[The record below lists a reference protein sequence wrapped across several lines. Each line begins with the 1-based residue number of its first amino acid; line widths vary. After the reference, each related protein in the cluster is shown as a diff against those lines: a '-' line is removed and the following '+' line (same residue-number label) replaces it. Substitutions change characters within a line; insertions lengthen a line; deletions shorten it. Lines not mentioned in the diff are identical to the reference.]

1 MKNISFDKAITFI
14 ALLFSVILTC
24 PSLAE
29 NTDNSSTIT
38 WLVLIHNDNEYFWPF
53 MSTNADDDE
62 IVPVELRSYIQSGDS
77 IGYKCYDV
85 DNIIEEV
92 TGTITKS
99 KKAILSNGI
108 EFLVDNLTIFEALRK
123 LVSIYSMLH
132 TANYGYYP
140 QTSRILIH
148 QNIQNFKIGPSI
160 IKWSAGKIIVLPPEK
175 HPLINN

>member
-1 MKNISFDKAITFI
+1 MKIISSDRAITFI
-14 ALLFSVILTC
+14 ALLFSVILAC

-38 WLVLIHNDNEYFWPF
+38 WLVFLHNGNEYFSPF
-53 MSTNADDDE
+53 ISTNDDDE
-62 IVPVELRSYIQSGDS
+62 IVPVELRSHIQSGDS

-108 EFLVDNLTIFEALRK
+108 EFSVDNMTIFEALRK
-123 LVSIYSMLH
+123 LQSIYSMLH
-132 TANYGYYP
+132 TPNYGHYP
-140 QTSRILIH
+140 QTKSIFIQQKIKKIKIDPSR
-148 QNIQNFKIGPSI
+148 
-160 IKWSAGKIIVLPPEK
+160 IKWSPEKIIVLPPEK
-175 HPLINN
+175 NNNN